1 MGVLVAETDYAEGSD
16 FVAETGE
23 MVAYGEVLVWAV
35 EGFFFRDG
43 WCRGKETVV
52 CV

>member
-1 MGVLVAETDYAEGSD
+1 VGVLVAETDYAEGSD

-23 MVAYGEVLVWAV
+23 MVAYAEVFVWAV
-35 EGFFFRDG
+35 EGLFFWDG
-43 WCRGKETVV
+43 WRGGEQTGV